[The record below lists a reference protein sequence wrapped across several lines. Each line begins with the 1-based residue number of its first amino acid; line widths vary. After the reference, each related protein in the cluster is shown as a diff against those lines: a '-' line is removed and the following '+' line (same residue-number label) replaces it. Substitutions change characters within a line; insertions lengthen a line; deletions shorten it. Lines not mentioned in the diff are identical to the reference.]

1 MCKTKKELDKL
12 VAKRRE
18 LSAEKKKIE
27 AKLGEVDKDIIDYV
41 LAKGVKGGKDDLSLI
56 VIGDGYKVSYITVV
70 KHPLDSEKV
79 KKFLGVRLPQFQ
91 TDSVSNKL
99 TIS

>member
-18 LSAEKKKIE
+18 LAAEKKKIE
-27 AKLGEVDKDIIDYV
+27 TKLSEVDKDIIDYV
-41 LAKGVKGGKDDLSLI
+41 LAKGIKGGKDNLSLI

>member
-27 AKLGEVDKDIIDYV
+27 AKLSEVDKDIIDYV
-41 LAKGVKGGKDDLSLI
+41 LAKGIKGGKDNLSLI

-70 KHPLDSEKV
+70 KHPLDNEKV